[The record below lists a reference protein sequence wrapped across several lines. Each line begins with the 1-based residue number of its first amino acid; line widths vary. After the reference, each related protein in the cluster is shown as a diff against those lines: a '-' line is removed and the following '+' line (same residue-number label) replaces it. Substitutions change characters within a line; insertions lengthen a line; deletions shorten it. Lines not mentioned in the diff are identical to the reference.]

1 MVYYI
6 IKVVKIVCEVLVNLH
21 DQVLWGLC
29 VHPLTYLLLSIYFL
43 LACVLVQT
51 LNGII
56 PDGDFF
62 YLEWKHYTLGVLFFL
77 IVVSY
82 YGNYI
87 LFTIVV
93 VCAVLVFYGKGVVF
107 CGELTSMSM
116 FGHYIVPL
124 IALQEISSWAL
135 AKHGFEFVQGKILLS
150 DIHSE
155 SDNIMVGRWHLLDR
169 TKLPNMSGHFCLV
182 TNQLHGS
189 SYSSSPN
196 TFHHDGNEINKIPD
210 GRFLIKT
217 YSHPCLDE
225 FYNEFYQNGCILNA
239 EFLDSDMNKTQF
251 LTESVDYRR
260 YSSFISVKELLKEE
274 KDAIVSHFSM
284 NGLKLSKVIGE
295 DFESNGIIN
304 NRLDVLNR
312 YERMVEENPQKI
324 LQLVSMLKYADNL
337 SCDPSLGIYL
347 YTESVKNVIKKE

>member
-29 VHPLTYLLLSIYFL
+29 VHPLTYFI
-43 LACVLVQT
+43 LACVLVQA

-56 PDGDFF
+56 PAGDFF
-62 YLEWKHYTLGVLFFL
+62 YLEWKHYTLG
-77 IVVSY
+77 VVSY

-93 VCAVLVFYGKGVVF
+93 VCAGLVF

-124 IALQEISSWAL
+124 VALQEISSWAL

-225 FYNEFYQNGCILNA
+225 YYNEFYQNGCILNA

-295 DFESNGIIN
+295 DLESNGIIN
-304 NRLDVLNR
+304 NRLDVLHR

-337 SCDPSLGIYL
+337 SCDPSLGIDL
-347 YTESVKNVIKKE
+347 YTESVKNVINKE